1 MDLNSIENALA
12 GLPIADIHYYP
23 STESTNE
30 DALLWSAQG
39 AGNGA
44 LVIADQQTKG
54 RGRQGRKWLTQAG
67 ASLAFSFIFR
77 PTQNETLHLTLFSPL
92 GAVAV
97 CQAVREKFPVKA
109 LVKWPNDVLVNQKKV
124 GGVLAETHWMNDHVD
139 ALVLGIG
146 INISPASVPNKMSLR
161 FPASCLESECGQP
174 IDRLEFLRLVCR
186 NLFILRPMVGKPKF
200 IKIWENL
207 LAFKGDLV
215 QVETSE
221 NKVEQG
227 ILEGIDEQGN
237 LILTRMDG
245 HQGAFRMGEVRLIPK
260 V

>member
-1 MDLNSIENALA
+1 MDLTSIEKALA
-12 GLPIADIHYYP
+12 GLPIPAIHYYP
-23 STESTNE
+23 STGSTNE

-54 RGRQGRKWLTQAG
+54 RGRQGRNWVTQAG
-67 ASLAFSFIFR
+67 ASLAFSLILI
-77 PTQNETLHLTLFSPL
+77 PTQDEISHMTLFSPL

-97 CQAVREKFPVKA
+97 CQAVRENFPVKA

-124 GGVLAETHWMNDHVD
+124 SGILAETHWTNDHVD
-139 ALVLGIG
+139 GLVLGIG
-146 INISPASVPNKMSLR
+146 INISPSSVPNKMSLR
-161 FPASCLESECGQP
+161 FPATCLESECGQP

-186 NLFILRPMVGKPKF
+186 NLFMLRPMVYKPGF
-200 IKIWENL
+200 IKTWENL

-215 QVETSE
+215 QVELSE
-221 NKVEQG
+221 SRVEKG

-237 LILTRMDG
+237 LILTMVDG
-245 HQGAFRMGEVRLIPK
+245 NQVAFRMGEVRLIPK
-260 V
+260 T